1 MKMTYIISIIMLVF
15 FALFLPFTLI
25 VANASGV
32 LFNQERVTDLLVVNL
47 ISDESLPRVI
57 KEITIIETL
66 HGDMD
71 KSFDTRMLISVL
83 GGIESEEWVELFDI
97 VFPESDRIALV
108 ENLLGGMFGWL
119 ENDEP
124 YPDVIINVGVI
135 LGNVEENLL
144 EVTTWVFGAFHVP
157 PCEPDQI
164 ARYQV
169 GEFGDDPQTLITC
182 TPPEE
187 LTETVISATAMVI
200 GNALAEEA
208 LPAQISLAEQT
219 QVSMTP
225 EQMLAQKTQ
234 ANQARTLLPILWLL
248 PVLLFVIAIAL
259 AVRSF
264 SDFITW
270 AQWPL
275 FASGTLGVTLALRVG
290 NPEPLIRN
298 ALLPAPE
305 AVASPPAVALLLRLA
320 NGLFSQVSSAML
332 WQTLPLLIVGTGL
345 LVYSCRQDLKAIPLG
360 LYASIHSLKPPT
372 MEKKA

>member
-1 MKMTYIISIIMLVF
+1 MKTTNIISIIMLVF
-15 FALFLPFTLI
+15 FVLFLPFTLI
-25 VANASGV
+25 AANASGV

-57 KEITIIETL
+57 REITIIETL

-144 EVTTWVFGAFHVP
+144 EVTTWVFDAFRVP

-169 GEFGDDPQTLITC
+169 GEFGDDPQALITC

-187 LTETVISATAMVI
+187 LTEIVISATAMVI
-200 GNALAEEA
+200 GNTLAEEA
-208 LPAQISLAEQT
+208 LPAQISLAEQM
-219 QVSMTP
+219 QISMTP

-259 AVRSF
+259 TVRSF

-275 FASGTLGVTLALRVG
+275 FAAGTLGVTLALRVG

-305 AVASPPAVALLLRLA
+305 AVASPPVVALLLRLA

-345 LVYSCRQDLKAIPLG
+345 LVYSYRQDIKAIPLG
-360 LYASIHSLKPPT
+360 LNAFIHSLKPPT